1 MPGFSKERTLIGML
15 LLWMIDE
22 ENSAQNRYSQRLGQL
37 ADRLNGSF
45 PRTTEGYIKK
55 ELVGA
60 DSGSMFADA
69 QFVHLEAIDKDG
81 WILPL
86 LSIKWD
92 FATHP
97 VEFRIR
103 IALFM
108 LNRTGAEQWTQA
120 IAFRVEASEGIDSRH
135 CYPHAQLI
143 RKWDVGGTRFPIPG
157 PQWLP
162 ESFPAWPLDAAEVSP
177 MGLLIAVFVTLYGK
191 RFIDKLVAAPFR
203 GQLTQYFQGSRYL
216 QQAS

>member
-1 MPGFSKERTLIGML
+1 MPGLGKERNLLAMVLI
-15 LLWMIDE
+15 WMIDQ
-22 ENSAQNRYSQRLGQL
+22 ENSAQNRYSSSLGQL
-37 ADRLNGSF
+37 ANRLNGSF

-55 ELVGA
+55 ELVGS

-81 WILPL
+81 WMLPI

-92 FATHP
+92 FAANP
-97 VEFRIR
+97 VEFNLR

-120 IAFRVEASEGIDSRH
+120 IAFRVETSEGADSRH

-143 RKWDVGGTRFPIPG
+143 RRWDVGGTRFPIPA

-162 ESFPAWPLDAAEVSP
+162 ESFPAWPLDTAEVSP
-177 MGLLIAVFVTLYGK
+177 MGLLVAVLVTLYGK
-191 RFIDKLVAAPFR
+191 KFIDGLAGAQFR
-203 GQLTQYFQGSRYL
+203 GQLTPYLAGLRYL
-216 QQAS
+216 QRAS